1 MHENDITKLIIGAS
15 IEVHKELGPG
25 LLESVYEHC
34 LVHELLKLG
43 LDVQRQFPLPVVYKG
58 ERLDV
63 GFRIDLWVNE
73 MVIVEVKTVEKLT
86 DVHLAQILTYLKL
99 SKCKLGLLINFN
111 ELKLTNGIRRVA
123 NQL

>member
-73 MVIVEVKTVEKLT
+73 KVIVEVKTVEKLT
-86 DVHLAQILTYLKL
+86 EVHLAQILTYLKL

-111 ELKLTNGIRRVA
+111 ELKLINGIRRVA

>member
-111 ELKLTNGIRRVA
+111 ELKLTDGIRRVA